1 MKLLC
6 ISNGHGEDAIALPV
20 LQELRKLAPA
30 AEIVTLPIVGVGK
43 AYSNNGF
50 SIAGNVQTMPS
61 GGFLNKDNR
70 QLVRDL
76 QGGLAGLTI
85 DQIRTVRNWGK
96 SGGKILAVGD
106 IVPLLF
112 AWLSGADYA
121 FIGTAKSEYYIR
133 DRQGQILASQRDAIE
148 VKTGSY
154 YLPWER
160 WLLSRARCK
169 AVFPRDKLTAENLRQ
184 YQIPAF
190 DLGNPMT
197 DGVSAD
203 PHGSVSAP
211 SPGRFASCRRLR
223 LRLPSP
229 KLGRGVGGEGKIN
242 DFALTEPCW
251 ADPSLPIFDAPPEQ
265 LQQSQS
271 VNQPLIVTLLPGSRP
286 PEAYANWIQ
295 ILIAVNSLIPVF
307 KQREIIC
314 LAAITPTL
322 DLDILQGNLREL
334 GWVQVI
340 NPDTNLTSLVLD
352 ENAIYYRRD
361 HATIVISTQAYRQC
375 MQKGD
380 CAIAMAGTA
389 TEQFIGLGKP
399 ALIIP
404 GAGPQFTPAFA
415 EAQTRL
421 LGESV
426 ILVPQAQDVGMEI
439 QRLLQQPD
447 RLQSIEQNGLL
458 RMGTPGA
465 ARRIATCLVNKYVNN
480 N

>member
-20 LQELRKLAPA
+20 LQELRKLAPSI
-30 AEIVTLPIVGVGK
+30 EIVTLPIVGVGK

-50 SIAGNVQTMPS
+50 SIAGQVQTLPS
-61 GGFLNKDNR
+61 GGFNQDSR

-85 DQIRTVRNWGK
+85 EQIRTVREWGK

-112 AWLSGADYA
+112 GWLSGADYA

-133 DRQGQILASQRDAIE
+133 DSQGQILVSQRDSIE

-154 YLPWER
+154 YFPWER
-160 WLLSRARCK
+160 WLLSRNRCK
-169 AVFPRDKLTAENLRQ
+169 AVFPRDKLTAKNLRQ

-197 DGVSAD
+197 DGVAPD
-203 PHGSVSAP
+203 PQ
-211 SPGRFASCRRLR
+211 
-223 LRLPSP
+223 
-229 KLGRGVGGEGKIN
+229 I
-242 DFALTEPCW
+242 
-251 ADPSLPIFDAPPEQ
+251 PIFYR
-265 LQQSQS
+265 SQS
-271 VNQPLIVTLLPGSRP
+271 VQSELARPLIVTLLPGSRP
-286 PEAYANWIQ
+286 PEAYANWTQ
-295 ILIAVNSLIPVF
+295 ILVAVNSLISVF
-307 KQREIIC
+307 DRQKIVC

-322 DLDILQGNLREL
+322 DLNILQGNLSKL
-334 GWVQVI
+334 GWMQVAI
-340 NPDTNLTSLVLD
+340 AIGGASPKENRDLTEILSN
-352 ENAIYYRRD
+352 EQAIYYQRD
-361 HATIVISTQAYRQC
+361 RATIVISTQAYSQC

-399 ALIIP
+399 AFIIP

-421 LGESV
+421 LGDST
-426 ILVPQAQDVGMEI
+426 ILVDRAQDVGVEM
-439 QRLLQQPD
+439 QQLLAQPD
-447 RLQSIEQNGLL
+447 RLQSIARNGLL

-465 ARRIATCLVNKYVNN
+465 AKRIAECLVACY
-480 N
+480 

>member
-20 LQELRKLAPA
+20 LQELRKLSPT

-50 SIAGNVQTMPS
+50 SIAGNVQTLPS

-85 DQIRTVRNWGK
+85 DQIRTIRSWAK

-133 DRQGQILASQRDAIE
+133 DNQGQILASQRDSIE

-154 YLPWER
+154 YFPWER
-160 WLLSRARCK
+160 WLLSRNRCK
-169 AVFPRDKLTAENLRQ
+169 AVFPRDKLTAENLKQ

-197 DGVSAD
+197 DGVAPD
-203 PHGSVSAP
+203 PH
-211 SPGRFASCRRLR
+211 
-223 LRLPSP
+223 
-229 KLGRGVGGEGKIN
+229 
-242 DFALTEPCW
+242 T
-251 ADPSLPIFDAPPEQ
+251 PIFYQPRSAQRE
-265 LQQSQS
+265 LAR
-271 VNQPLIVTLLPGSRP
+271 PLIVTLLPGSRP
-286 PEAYANWIQ
+286 PEAYANWFQ

-307 KQREIIC
+307 SKQNIIC

-322 DLDILQGNLREL
+322 DLAILQSNLDEL
-334 GWVQVI
+334 GWVQVVD
-340 NPDTNLTSLVLD
+340 PDTNLTNIITDSFAKRPLCGM
-352 ENAIYYRRD
+352 ATYYQRD
-361 HATIVISTQAYRQC
+361 CATIVISTQAYRQYT
-375 MQKGD
+375 QLGD

-399 ALIIP
+399 AFIIP

-426 ILVPQAQDVGMEI
+426 ILVAQAQDVGVEM
-439 QRLLQQPD
+439 QQLLGQPD
-447 RLQSIEQNGLL
+447 RLQSIAQNGLL

-465 ARRIATCLVNKYVNN
+465 ARRIAACLVERIG
-480 N
+480 

>member
-20 LQELRKLAPA
+20 LQELQKLAPTI
-30 AEIVTLPIVGVGK
+30 EIVTLPIVGVGK
-43 AYSNNGF
+43 AYSSNDF
-50 SIAGNVQTMPS
+50 EIAGNVQTLPS

-76 QGGLAGLTI
+76 RGGLAGLTI
-85 DQIRTVRNWGK
+85 DQIQTARNWSK

-133 DRQGQILASQRDAIE
+133 DNQGQILETQRDSIE

-154 YLPWER
+154 YFPWER
-160 WLLSRARCK
+160 WLLSRGKCK

-184 YQIPAF
+184 YQISAF
-190 DLGNPMT
+190 DLGNPMM
-197 DGVSAD
+197 DGVSID
-203 PHGSVSAP
+203 PNSSVFYQSESA
-211 SPGRFASCRRLR
+211 
-223 LRLPSP
+223 
-229 KLGRGVGGEGKIN
+229 KH
-242 DFALTEPCW
+242 
-251 ADPSLPIFDAPPEQ
+251 
-265 LQQSQS
+265 
-271 VNQPLIVTLLPGSRP
+271 PLMVTLLPGSRP

-295 ILIAVNSLIPVF
+295 IITAVNSLIPVF
-307 KQREIIC
+307 NQRGIVC

-322 DLDILQGNLREL
+322 DLEILQGNLNEF
-334 GWVQVI
+334 GWVPVTI
-340 NPDTNLTSLVLD
+340 PDRDLTNLLAD
-352 ENAIYYRRD
+352 EKAIYYQRD
-361 HATIVISTQAYRQC
+361 NASIVVSTRAYGQFMHA
-375 MQKGD
+375 GE

-389 TEQFIGLGKP
+389 TEQFVGLGKP
-399 ALIIP
+399 AFIIP

-426 ILVPQAQDVGMEI
+426 ILVPQAQDVGVEI
-439 QRLLQQPD
+439 QRLLAQPD
-447 RLQSIEQNGLL
+447 QLESIAQNGLL

-465 ARRIATCLVNKYVNN
+465 AKRIAGCLLEVIK
-480 N
+480 

>member
-20 LQELRKLAPA
+20 LQELRKLSPST
-30 AEIVTLPIVGVGK
+30 EIVTLPIVGVGK

-50 SIAGNVQTMPS
+50 AIAGQVQTLPS
-61 GGFLNKDNR
+61 GGFNQDSR

-76 QGGLAGLTI
+76 RGGLAGLTI
-85 DQIRTVRNWGK
+85 EQLRTVRQWGK
-96 SGGKILAVGD
+96 SGGQILAVGD

-133 DRQGQILASQRDAIE
+133 DSRGEILVSQRDSIE

-154 YLPWER
+154 YFPWER
-160 WLLSRARCK
+160 WLLNRRRCK
-169 AVFPRDKLTAENLRQ
+169 AVFPRDKLTAENLSQ

-197 DGVSAD
+197 DGVSLAE
-203 PHGSVSAP
+203 P
-211 SPGRFASCRRLR
+211 
-223 LRLPSP
+223 LPW
-229 KLGRGVGGEGKIN
+229 RI
-242 DFALTEPCW
+242 
-251 ADPSLPIFDAPPEQ
+251 DANPQ
-265 LQQSQS
+265 VFHQSKS
-271 VNQPLIVTLLPGSRP
+271 VNHRLIITLLPGSRP

-307 KQREIIC
+307 NQREIVC

-322 DLDILQGNLREL
+322 DLDILQGNLSEL
-334 GWVQVI
+334 GWTQVVD
-340 NPDTNLTSLVLD
+340 PDPDPDLTNLIPD
-352 ENAIYYRRD
+352 ERAIYYQREN
-361 HATIVISTQAYRQC
+361 ATIVISTQAYRQC
-375 MQKGD
+375 MHLGD

-389 TEQFIGLGKP
+389 TEQFISLGKP
-399 ALIIP
+399 AFIIP
-404 GAGPQFTPAFA
+404 GTGPQFTPAFA

-426 ILVPQAQDVGMEI
+426 ILVAQARDVGVEM
-439 QRLLQQPD
+439 QRLLAQPD
-447 RLQSIEQNGLL
+447 KLQSIARNGLL
-458 RMGTPGA
+458 RMGTSGA
-465 ARRIATCLVNKYVNN
+465 AKRIAACLVETLR
-480 N
+480 